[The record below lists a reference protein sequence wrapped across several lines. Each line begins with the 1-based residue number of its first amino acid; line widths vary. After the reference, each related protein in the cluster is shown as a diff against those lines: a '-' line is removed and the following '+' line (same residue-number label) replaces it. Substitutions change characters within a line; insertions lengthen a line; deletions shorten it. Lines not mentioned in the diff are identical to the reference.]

1 MSFVPTSS
9 TVIDPWT
16 RILGALEK
24 KVNRHSFNTWLKPT
38 RMSHLNGRTLFVRIP
53 STDFQ
58 HVGDR
63 YADLISEAI
72 DKLELDLDD
81 VQFVTLENDPSV
93 PQRPREVRED
103 GGFPPA
109 PAHASNTMRSTNQR
123 NGPPANGSGGQQTR
137 FDWNTA
143 SQLNP
148 RYNFDGFV
156 SGAGNQFARA
166 AAEAV
171 AERPSKAYN
180 PLFLYGG
187 VGLGK
192 THLMHA
198 IGHEVKRRQPQ
209 SAICYVSSEKFTN
222 EMISYVRNEKMSS
235 FRDKYR
241 GVDVLLIDDIQ
252 FLASKERTQDE
263 FFHTFN
269 ALHEADKQ
277 IVIAS
282 DRPPKDLAG
291 LEERLRSRFEWGL
304 IADIQPPDLETKVA
318 ILQKRAESEQ
328 CTLPMDVALYMA
340 TNIRTNIRELEG
352 AFTRLLAWSSL
363 NGVEI
368 TLSTAQQALKQFIDT
383 QVRKITIEA
392 IQRTVS
398 EHFGMKVT
406 ELKQKN
412 NSRSVVVPRQIAMY
426 LAKQMT
432 EASLP
437 EIGRQFGGKHHTT
450 VMHSIGKIDEE
461 KRTDKDLNRT
471 LNKIMETLNS

>member
-38 RMSHLNGRTLFVRIP
+38 RMSHLNGRALFVRIP

-109 PAHASNTMRSTNQR
+109 SAHTSNTVRPSNQR
-123 NGPPANGSGGQQTR
+123 NAPPTNGGGQQQR

-318 ILQKRAESEQ
+318 ILQKRAENEQ
-328 CTLPMDVALYMA
+328 CALPMDVALYMA

-392 IQRTVS
+392 IQRIVS